1 MCIRDRV
8 KTTRDVRQGEELV
21 TSYGER
27 DDRHFF
33 LFFGFLP
40 EPNPHNGVALFRGL
54 EEAAA
59 WYEALCGD
67 GEETRDAWATARR
80 EAVATVRA
88 ETETSG
94 AARPGERGD
103 EGWSSTDA
111 EAEEAA
117 ALRVGADAAV
127 DERLLRVFEILS
139 GDPDVAVAAVR
150 VRAQRLLEDMRDA
163 EARVDAGS
171 AAIAAGAEA
180 EALES
185 AAGYRRRRRAL
196 LEEIA

>member
-1 MCIRDRV
+1 MLRACAR
-8 KTTRDVRQGEELV
+8 
-21 TSYGER
+21 
-27 DDRHFF
+27 
-33 LFFGFLP
+33 P
-40 EPNPHNGVALFRGL
+40 E
-54 EEAAA
+54 
-59 WYEALCGD
+59 
-67 GEETRDAWATARR
+67 AWATARR

-103 EGWSSTDA
+103 EGETGWSSTDA

-127 DERLLRVFEILS
+127 DERLLRLFEILS

-163 EARVDAGS
+163 EARVDAGF
-171 AAIAAGAEA
+171 AAAAALAEA
-180 EALES
+180 EALALES